1 MVKITWPELVDKNYG
16 GVRFHHTFQ
25 GYPIYH
31 SHDFFEVII
40 CTSGKMIQNINDDK
54 FSFNKYDSS
63 FITPYDAHS
72 IIYEDNDT
80 SHYAIEINADYFHN
94 FCDGICLDLYSKI
107 IERKYRTFSISEN
120 RLRKIIS
127 YLNQIRDS
135 GDDPQGLTVAVNM
148 FLFNVIE
155 PIINTTKLIYENN
168 HSKWIN
174 ELLIEIN
181 KPENLSWSVS
191 DIVAN
196 YNYCHTHLS
205 RLFKE
210 EMNMS
215 LLQYLTTVKMNN
227 ARDLLLYSTLS
238 LEEIREA
245 LGYLSLSHFN
255 NLFKKYYKMTPGKY
269 RIMHQNKDNTN
280 NE

>member
-54 FSFNKYDSS
+54 YSFNKYDSS

-72 IIYEDNDT
+72 IIYEDSDT
-80 SHYAIEINADYFHN
+80 SHYAIEINADYFRN

-107 IERKYRTFSISEN
+107 IEGKYRTFSISEN

-269 RIMHQNKDNTN
+269 RIMHQNKDNTK

>member
-1 MVKITWPELVDKNYG
+1 
-16 GVRFHHTFQ
+16 
-25 GYPIYH
+25 
-31 SHDFFEVII
+31 
-40 CTSGKMIQNINDDK
+40 
-54 FSFNKYDSS
+54 
-63 FITPYDAHS
+63 
-72 IIYEDNDT
+72 
-80 SHYAIEINADYFHN
+80 
-94 FCDGICLDLYSKI
+94 
-107 IERKYRTFSISEN
+107 
-120 RLRKIIS
+120 
-127 YLNQIRDS
+127 
-135 GDDPQGLTVAVNM
+135 M

-269 RIMHQNKDNTN
+269 RIMHQNKDNTK

>member
-1 MVKITWPELVDKNYG
+1 M
-16 GVRFHHTFQ
+16 
-25 GYPIYH
+25 
-31 SHDFFEVII
+31 
-40 CTSGKMIQNINDDK
+40 
-54 FSFNKYDSS
+54 
-63 FITPYDAHS
+63 
-72 IIYEDNDT
+72 
-80 SHYAIEINADYFHN
+80 
-94 FCDGICLDLYSKI
+94 
-107 IERKYRTFSISEN
+107 
-120 RLRKIIS
+120 
-127 YLNQIRDS
+127 NQIRDA

-215 LLQYLTTVKMNN
+215 LLQYLTIVKKIVDKI
-227 ARDLLLYSTLS
+227 AEL
-238 LEEIREA
+238 
-245 LGYLSLSHFN
+245 
-255 NLFKKYYKMTPGKY
+255 
-269 RIMHQNKDNTN
+269 
-280 NE
+280 